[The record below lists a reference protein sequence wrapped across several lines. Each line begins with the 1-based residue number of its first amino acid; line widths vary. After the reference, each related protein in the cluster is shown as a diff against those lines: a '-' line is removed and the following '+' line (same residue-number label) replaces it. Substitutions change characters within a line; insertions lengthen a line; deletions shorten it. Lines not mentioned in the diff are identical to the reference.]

1 MDAGLAAVLGALAG
15 GIGTTLAGMA
25 AGWASRE
32 QARIT
37 ARAEHRR
44 LRQGP
49 REGAYTAFI
58 GAAGALRD
66 HAIPMF
72 FGVEEILDRPPLTE
86 EFLREAPKHMQA
98 VVTAWLTVT
107 LAGPRSVQGAASD
120 IYDCSMEL
128 TSHGAAIY
136 SLAES
141 GVGEEHIDRIQLE
154 AHHRIVKLN
163 NLLGTFTELAQ
174 QVLDDDGTI

>member
-49 REGAYTAFI
+49 REAAYAAFI
-58 GAAGALRD
+58 GAASALRD

-72 FGVEEILDRPPLTE
+72 FGVEEIYNRPPLTE
-86 EFLREAPKHMQA
+86 EFLREAQA
-98 VVTAWLTVT
+98 HTKSVMTSWLTVT
-107 LAGPRSVQGAASD
+107 LTGPRSVQGAASA
-120 IYDCSMEL
+120 IYDCSKEL
-128 TSHGAAIY
+128 AGHGVAIWCLSNGG
-136 SLAES
+136 SLPDQ
-141 GVGEEHIDRIQLE
+141 VDRLELE
-154 AHHRIVKLN
+154 AHHMIVELN
-163 NLLGTFTELAQ
+163 SLIGTFTELAQ

>member
-1 MDAGLAAVLGALAG
+1 MDAGLAAALGALAG
-15 GIGTTLAGMA
+15 GIGTALAGMA

-44 LRQGP
+44 IRHGP
-49 REGAYTAFI
+49 REEAYKAFI

-72 FGVEEILDRPPLTE
+72 FGLEEMYDRPPLTPQ
-86 EFLREAPKHMQA
+86 FLREAQAHMKA
-98 VVTAWLTVT
+98 VVAAWLTVT
-107 LAGPRSVQGAASD
+107 LTGPRRVQGAATA

-128 TSHGAAIY
+128 TSQGAAIWAHNNDD
-136 SLAES
+136 LLRNHVNRLE
-141 GVGEEHIDRIQLE
+141 IE
-154 AHHRIVKLN
+154 AHHMVVQLN
-163 NLLGTFTELAQ
+163 ILLAAFTELAQ
-174 QVLDDDGTI
+174 EVLDDDGTI

>member
-32 QARIT
+32 QARIA

-44 LRQGP
+44 VRQGP
-49 REGAYTAFI
+49 RENAYTAFI
-58 GAAGALRD
+58 GAGSALRD
-66 HAIPMF
+66 HALPMF
-72 FGVEEILDRPPLTE
+72 FGYEEILDRPPITE
-86 EFLREAPKHMQA
+86 EFLREAQLRLQA

-107 LAGPRSVQGAASD
+107 LAGPRSVQRAATD
-120 IYDCSMEL
+120 IYDCSKEL
-128 TSHGAAIY
+128 AAYGPAIY
-136 SLAES
+136 AMSQSGDLLES
-141 GVGEEHIDRIQLE
+141 VDRLQLE
-154 AHHRIVKLN
+154 AHQLIVKLN
-163 NLLGTFTELAQ
+163 DLLGVFTGLAQ